1 MARPLI
7 EAGRLK
13 SLSRQR
19 LRAEW
24 AHYLVWPARSAQ
36 KSAVQLFLD
45 WVLEQGQAYRD
56 AEAQQLA

>member
-1 MARPLI
+1 MAD
-7 EAGRLK
+7 AGG
-13 SLSRQR
+13 QPGAG
-19 LRAEW
+19 AEW